1 MKESFKGFYDLPDD
15 GLSEIWSADET
26 LFILDTNILLN
37 LYQYSQETQ
46 DEFFKALDAVKGKL
60 WIPFHVALEYQR
72 RRLEVIRNEKS
83 VFATIHKKL
92 DALKDRVGNDFSE
105 FNLKA
110 RNTDLF
116 DLEESFKKDLF
127 SLVDNFKVEVSKAD
141 KSQPCVRTYDV
152 IRAKLD
158 GLLEGKVGVEPTEDW
173 VLKVAE
179 DGKKRYENKVPPG
192 YEDTNKDKDASKA
205 SFTFNNVQYE
215 RKYGDLI
222 IWKQMIEHLSQL
234 TDIQNVIFIT
244 DDSKEDWWEIIDSR
258 GEKKIGARPEL
269 RSEIYAEAGIENF
282 KMYHTND
289 FLAAAEEYCGISV
302 DEKAIEETQSLL
314 NHWGLK
320 NSIQDSVY
328 NSDILD
334 IYHKYLKELEMHD
347 SDLSATKDYREALDE
362 MKMHKSDL
370 SATKNYHKYF
380 KELEMHE
387 SDLRATKD
395 YYKYLNE
402 LKMRESNLSA
412 TKDYHEAL
420 ARLDNRKISINEKKH
435 HKSELNAAAKL
446 KKLLDDLN
454 DIDK

>member
-1 MKESFKGFYDLPDD
+1 MKDSFKGFYDLPDD
-15 GLSEIWSADET
+15 GLSKVWSADET

-46 DEFFKALDAVKGKL
+46 DEFFKALDVVKGRL

-72 RRLEVIRNEKS
+72 RRLEVIRIEKS

-92 DALKDRVGNDFSE
+92 DALKERVGNDFSE

-110 RNTDLF
+110 RNTELF

-158 GLLEGKVGVEPTEDW
+158 ELLEGRVGVEPTEQW

-179 DGKKRYENKVPPG
+179 EGKKRYENKVPPG
-192 YEDTNKDKDASKA
+192 YEDTNKDKDPSKA
-205 SFTFNNVQYE
+205 TFTFNNVQYE

-222 IWKQMIEHLSQL
+222 IWKQMIEHLSKL
-234 TDIQNVIFIT
+234 TTIQNVIFIT
-244 DDSKEDWWEIIDSR
+244 DDSKEDWWEILDSR

-302 DEKAIEETQSLL
+302 DEKAIEETQFLL
-314 NHWGLK
+314 NNWELK
-320 NSIQDSVY
+320 NSIHDSVPDF
-328 NSDILD
+328 DILD
-334 IYHKYLKELEMHD
+334 SYHEYLSEFKMHE
-347 SDLSATKDYREALDE
+347 SDFSATKDYREALAE
-362 MKMHKSDL
+362 LKMHESDL
-370 SATKNYHKYF
+370 SATKNYHEALA
-380 KELEMHE
+380 ELNMHE
-387 SDLRATKD
+387 SDF
-395 YYKYLNE
+395 
-402 LKMRESNLSA
+402 SA
-412 TKDYHEAL
+412 TKNYHEAL
-420 ARLDNRKISINEKKH
+420 ARLDNRKISINEEKYRKSLAKLKNR
-435 HKSELNAAAKL
+435 KSELSAAAKL
-446 KKLLDDLN
+446 KKFLDDL
-454 DIDK
+454 DK